1 MDLVAWERLPLW
13 MLGLHAYLMQ
23 TEKGVDF
30 LLLNCLTIEHQLHIS
45 IYIYIYRNCQGEREK
60 KQLGEK

>member
-1 MDLVAWERLPLW
+1 MDLVALERLPLW
-13 MLGLHAYLMQ
+13 MVGLHTSLMQ
-23 TEKGVDF
+23 TEKDVDF
-30 LLLNCLTIEHQLHIS
+30 LLLNCLTIEHQLH